1 MDQGS
6 PSEQQKGAVM
16 SESAEHTASVGNQP
30 NSSTNLNEA
39 PTVDANAS
47 GSKKRKKV
55 IAACVYCRRSH
66 MNCDESRPCKRCIKR
81 GIGHLCHDQH
91 QPQSIKTNSPL
102 APTLP
107 SPLPL
112 SSQSNHPDTNEK
124 LAANVISFPNKDT
137 NNTNNN
143 NNNYNLTLSTTA
155 NIPADNFMAMPS
167 SATINQL
174 PFFYSEHAG
183 SEFNSLT
190 EFLSMID
197 DNEMMDSI
205 NMTNDP
211 MLQKLEATN
220 YLGSSGNLHLLTQ
233 INEVQPQMSKM
244 SQPQLHQLQNQLN
257 QQQRSLQQQYQQTG
271 ALLDSNQ
278 PRIQSPLIQSHQLAQ
293 FPSLASNSATSPA
306 TAVPTSGHLTAYKTP
321 NQQNAQLNYT
331 KSPIVQRFQNDHNR
345 NTSIPSSSST
355 TGQNQNQNQNQNLNQ
370 NLNQPHISDAAR
382 DKFFLTAA
390 DPTTEIS
397 PEERL
402 KQVINAKLEAG
413 LLKPYNYAKGYQRL
427 QTYMD
432 KYMSTSSRSRILKPL
447 STFRPGFRAIA
458 KTLKDIDLI
467 LVEESF
473 ERMLLDYDRVFTSM
487 AIPACLWRRT
497 GEIYRGNKEFASLVD
512 VSIEDLK
519 NGKLTIYELM
529 TEESSVNFW
538 EKYGAIAFDKTQ
550 KAVLTSCNLRTKDG
564 RKKRNCCFSFTI
576 RRDRYNIPSCIVG
589 NFIPI
594 R

>member
-1 MDQGS
+1 MSQ
-6 PSEQQKGAVM
+6 
-16 SESAEHTASVGNQP
+16 SESMDTEL
-30 NSSTNLNEA
+30 NSSQTYNMSS
-39 PTVDANAS
+39 ANSS
-47 GSKKRKKV
+47 GRNQSVELDNNDVTTENNNKDMKRETPNQFQDEKLPKKRKKV
-55 IAACVYCRRSH
+55 SMACIYCRRSH

-81 GIGHLCHDQH
+81 NIGHLCHDTTKQK
-91 QPQSIKTNSPL
+91 PSSPL
-102 APTLP
+102 ADAPINSNTSTSVLNTVL
-107 SPLPL
+107 SP
-112 SSQSNHPDTNEK
+112 QTIK
-124 LAANVISFPNKDT
+124 TPNPIDLIHD
-137 NNTNNN
+137 NNFNNN
-143 NNNYNLTLSTTA
+143 IGNKNNNVLQ
-155 NIPADNFMAMPS
+155 S
-167 SATINQL
+167 SVTINQL

-197 DNEMMDSI
+197 DNDMMDSI
-205 NMTNDP
+205 NLSNDP
-211 MLQKLEATN
+211 LLQKLEATN
-220 YLGSSGNLHLLTQ
+220 YISSSNNLAAMNNAPLPNADQNL
-233 INEVQPQMSKM
+233 SKM
-244 SQPQLHQLQNQLN
+244 SHQQLNVLQLQLN
-257 QQQRSLQQQYQQTG
+257 QQQKALQQHYQQNG
-271 ALLDSNQ
+271 IVDPQHRIESNQ
-278 PRIQSPLIQSHQLAQ
+278 LMNNDTHIHDNTQSFTNQL
-293 FPSLASNSATSPA
+293 SNSLLEPSNQIITS
-306 TAVPTSGHLTAYKTP
+306 YKTP
-321 NQQNAQLNYT
+321 NQQNAQLSYQ
-331 KSPIVQRFQNDHNR
+331 KSPTLTR
-345 NTSIPSSSST
+345 NNPNVSSM
-355 TGQNQNQNQNQNLNQ
+355 
-370 NLNQPHISDAAR
+370 PHISDAAR

-413 LLKPYNYAKGYQRL
+413 LLQPYNYAKGYQRL

-432 KYMSTSSRSRILKPL
+432 NYMSSSSRSRILKPL

-497 GEIYRGNKEFASLVD
+497 GEIYRGNKEFASLVN

-564 RKKRNCCFSFTI
+564 RKKKNCCFSFTI

>member
-1 MDQGS
+1 MDT
-6 PSEQQKGAVM
+6 EL
-16 SESAEHTASVGNQP
+16 
-30 NSSTNLNEA
+30 NSSQTYNMSS
-39 PTVDANAS
+39 ANSS
-47 GSKKRKKV
+47 GRNQSVELDNNDVTTENNSKDVKRETPNQFQDEKLPKKRKKV
-55 IAACVYCRRSH
+55 SMACIYCRRSH

-81 GIGHLCHDQH
+81 NIGHLCHDTTKQK
-91 QPQSIKTNSPL
+91 PSSPL
-102 APTLP
+102 ADAPINSNTSTSVLNTVLSPQTIKTPNPTDLIHD
-107 SPLPL
+107 
-112 SSQSNHPDTNEK
+112 NNF
-124 LAANVISFPNKDT
+124 NNNIGNKT
-137 NNTNNN
+137 NNV
-143 NNNYNLTLSTTA
+143 LQ
-155 NIPADNFMAMPS
+155 S
-167 SATINQL
+167 SVTINQL

-197 DNEMMDSI
+197 DNDMMDSI
-205 NMTNDP
+205 NLSNDP
-211 MLQKLEATN
+211 LLQKLEATN
-220 YLGSSGNLHLLTQ
+220 YISSSNNLAAMNNAPLPNADQNL
-233 INEVQPQMSKM
+233 SKM
-244 SQPQLHQLQNQLN
+244 SHQQLNVLQLQLN
-257 QQQRSLQQQYQQTG
+257 QQQKALQQHYQQNG
-271 ALLDSNQ
+271 IVDPQHRIESNQ
-278 PRIQSPLIQSHQLAQ
+278 LMNNDTHIHDNTQSFTNQL
-293 FPSLASNSATSPA
+293 SNSLLEPSNQIITS
-306 TAVPTSGHLTAYKTP
+306 YKTP
-321 NQQNAQLNYT
+321 NQQNAQLSYQ
-331 KSPIVQRFQNDHNR
+331 KSPVLSR
-345 NTSIPSSSST
+345 NNPNVSSM
-355 TGQNQNQNQNQNLNQ
+355 
-370 NLNQPHISDAAR
+370 PHISDAAR

-413 LLKPYNYAKGYQRL
+413 LLQPYNYAKGYQRL

-432 KYMSTSSRSRILKPL
+432 NYMSSSSRSRILKPL

-497 GEIYRGNKEFASLVD
+497 GEIYRGNKEFASLVN

-550 KAVLTSCNLRTKDG
+550 KAVLTSCNLRTRDG
-564 RKKRNCCFSFTI
+564 RKKKNCCFSFTI

>member
-1 MDQGS
+1 MNSSQVPLGMS
-6 PSEQQKGAVM
+6 Q
-16 SESAEHTASVGNQP
+16 SESMDTEL
-30 NSSTNLNEA
+30 NSSQTYNMSS
-39 PTVDANAS
+39 ANSS
-47 GSKKRKKV
+47 GRNQSVELDNNDVTTENNNKDMKRETPNQFQDEKLPKKRKKV
-55 IAACVYCRRSH
+55 SMACIYCRRSH

-81 GIGHLCHDQH
+81 NIGHLCHDTTKQK
-91 QPQSIKTNSPL
+91 PSSPL
-102 APTLP
+102 ADAPINSNTSTSVLNTVL
-107 SPLPL
+107 SP
-112 SSQSNHPDTNEK
+112 QTIK
-124 LAANVISFPNKDT
+124 TPNLTDLIHD
-137 NNTNNN
+137 NNFNNN
-143 NNNYNLTLSTTA
+143 IGNKNNNVLQ
-155 NIPADNFMAMPS
+155 S
-167 SATINQL
+167 SVTINQL

-197 DNEMMDSI
+197 DNDMMDSI
-205 NMTNDP
+205 NLSNDP
-211 MLQKLEATN
+211 LLQKLEATN
-220 YLGSSGNLHLLTQ
+220 YISSSNNLAAMNNAPLPNADQNL
-233 INEVQPQMSKM
+233 SKM
-244 SQPQLHQLQNQLN
+244 SHQQLNVLQLQLN
-257 QQQRSLQQQYQQTG
+257 QQQKALQQHYQQNG
-271 ALLDSNQ
+271 IVDPQHRIESNQ
-278 PRIQSPLIQSHQLAQ
+278 LMNNDTHIHDNTQSFTNQL
-293 FPSLASNSATSPA
+293 SNSLLEPSNQIITS
-306 TAVPTSGHLTAYKTP
+306 YKTP
-321 NQQNAQLNYT
+321 NQQNAQLSYQ
-331 KSPIVQRFQNDHNR
+331 KSPTLTR
-345 NTSIPSSSST
+345 NNPNVSSM
-355 TGQNQNQNQNQNLNQ
+355 
-370 NLNQPHISDAAR
+370 PHISDAAR

-413 LLKPYNYAKGYQRL
+413 LLQPYNYAKGYQRL

-432 KYMSTSSRSRILKPL
+432 NYMSSSSRSRILKPL

-497 GEIYRGNKEFASLVD
+497 GEIYRGNKEFASLVN

-564 RKKRNCCFSFTI
+564 RKKKNCCFSFTI

>member
-1 MDQGS
+1 MSQ
-6 PSEQQKGAVM
+6 
-16 SESAEHTASVGNQP
+16 SESMDTEL
-30 NSSTNLNEA
+30 NSSQTYNMSS
-39 PTVDANAS
+39 ANSS
-47 GSKKRKKV
+47 GRNQSVELDNNDVTTENNNKDVKRETPNQFQDEKLPKKRKKV
-55 IAACVYCRRSH
+55 SMACIYCRRSH

-81 GIGHLCHDQH
+81 NIGHLCHDTTKQK
-91 QPQSIKTNSPL
+91 PSSPL
-102 APTLP
+102 ADAPINSNTSRSVLNTVL
-107 SPLPL
+107 SP
-112 SSQSNHPDTNEK
+112 QTIK
-124 LAANVISFPNKDT
+124 TPNPIDLIHD
-137 NNTNNN
+137 NNFNNN
-143 NNNYNLTLSTTA
+143 IGNKNNNVLQ
-155 NIPADNFMAMPS
+155 S
-167 SATINQL
+167 SVTINQL

-197 DNEMMDSI
+197 DNDMMDSI
-205 NMTNDP
+205 NLSNDP
-211 MLQKLEATN
+211 LLQKLEATN
-220 YLGSSGNLHLLTQ
+220 YISSSNNLAAMNNAPLPNADQNL
-233 INEVQPQMSKM
+233 SKM
-244 SQPQLHQLQNQLN
+244 SHQQLNVLQLQLN
-257 QQQRSLQQQYQQTG
+257 QQQKALQQHYQQNG
-271 ALLDSNQ
+271 IIDPQHRIESNQ
-278 PRIQSPLIQSHQLAQ
+278 LMNNDTHIHDNTQSFTNQL
-293 FPSLASNSATSPA
+293 SNSLLEPSNQIITS
-306 TAVPTSGHLTAYKTP
+306 YKTP
-321 NQQNAQLNYT
+321 NQQNAQLSYQ
-331 KSPIVQRFQNDHNR
+331 KSPALTR
-345 NTSIPSSSST
+345 NNPNVSSM
-355 TGQNQNQNQNQNLNQ
+355 
-370 NLNQPHISDAAR
+370 PHISDAAR

-413 LLKPYNYAKGYQRL
+413 LLQPYNYAKGYQRL

-432 KYMSTSSRSRILKPL
+432 NYMSSSSRSRILKPL

-497 GEIYRGNKEFASLVD
+497 GEIYRGNKEFASLVN

-564 RKKRNCCFSFTI
+564 RKKKNCCFSFTI

>member
-1 MDQGS
+1 MSQ
-6 PSEQQKGAVM
+6 
-16 SESAEHTASVGNQP
+16 SESMDTEL
-30 NSSTNLNEA
+30 NSSQTYNMSS
-39 PTVDANAS
+39 ANSS
-47 GSKKRKKV
+47 GRNQSVELDNNDVTTENNNKDVKRETPNQFQDEKLPKKRKKV
-55 IAACVYCRRSH
+55 SMACIYCRRSH

-81 GIGHLCHDQH
+81 NIGHLCHDTTKQK
-91 QPQSIKTNSPL
+91 PSSPL
-102 APTLP
+102 ADAPINSNTSTSVLNTVL
-107 SPLPL
+107 SP
-112 SSQSNHPDTNEK
+112 QTIK
-124 LAANVISFPNKDT
+124 TPNPIDLIHD
-137 NNTNNN
+137 NNFNNN
-143 NNNYNLTLSTTA
+143 IGNKNNNVLQ
-155 NIPADNFMAMPS
+155 S
-167 SATINQL
+167 SVTINQL

-197 DNEMMDSI
+197 DNDMMDSI
-205 NMTNDP
+205 NLSNDP
-211 MLQKLEATN
+211 LLQKLEATN
-220 YLGSSGNLHLLTQ
+220 YISSSNNLAAMNNAPLPNADQNL
-233 INEVQPQMSKM
+233 SKM
-244 SQPQLHQLQNQLN
+244 SHQQLNVLQLQLN
-257 QQQRSLQQQYQQTG
+257 QQQKALQQHYQQNG
-271 ALLDSNQ
+271 IVDPQHRIESNQ
-278 PRIQSPLIQSHQLAQ
+278 LMNNDTHIHDNTQSFTNQL
-293 FPSLASNSATSPA
+293 SNSLLEPSNQIITS
-306 TAVPTSGHLTAYKTP
+306 YKTP
-321 NQQNAQLNYT
+321 NQQNAQLSYQ
-331 KSPIVQRFQNDHNR
+331 KSPALTR
-345 NTSIPSSSST
+345 NNPNVSSM
-355 TGQNQNQNQNQNLNQ
+355 
-370 NLNQPHISDAAR
+370 PHISDAAR

-413 LLKPYNYAKGYQRL
+413 LLQPYNYAKGYQRL

-432 KYMSTSSRSRILKPL
+432 NYMSSSSRSRILKPL

-497 GEIYRGNKEFASLVD
+497 GEIYRGNKEFASLVN

-564 RKKRNCCFSFTI
+564 RKKKNCCFSFTI

>member
-1 MDQGS
+1 MPLGMSQ
-6 PSEQQKGAVM
+6 
-16 SESAEHTASVGNQP
+16 SESMDTEL
-30 NSSTNLNEA
+30 NSSQTYNISS
-39 PTVDANAS
+39 ANSS
-47 GSKKRKKV
+47 GRNQSVELDNNDVTTENNNKDVKRETPNQFQDEKLPKKRKKV
-55 IAACVYCRRSH
+55 SMACIYCRRSH

-81 GIGHLCHDQH
+81 NIGHLCHDTTKQK
-91 QPQSIKTNSPL
+91 PSSPL
-102 APTLP
+102 ADAPINSNTSRSVLNTVL
-107 SPLPL
+107 SP
-112 SSQSNHPDTNEK
+112 QTIK
-124 LAANVISFPNKDT
+124 TPNPIDLIHD
-137 NNTNNN
+137 NNFNNN
-143 NNNYNLTLSTTA
+143 IGNKNNNVLQ
-155 NIPADNFMAMPS
+155 S
-167 SATINQL
+167 SVTINQL

-197 DNEMMDSI
+197 DNDMMDSI
-205 NMTNDP
+205 NLSNDP
-211 MLQKLEATN
+211 LLQKLEATN
-220 YLGSSGNLHLLTQ
+220 YISSSNNLAAMNNAPLPNADQNL
-233 INEVQPQMSKM
+233 SKM
-244 SQPQLHQLQNQLN
+244 SHQQLNVLQLQLN
-257 QQQRSLQQQYQQTG
+257 QQQKALQQHYQQNG
-271 ALLDSNQ
+271 IVDPQHRIESNQ
-278 PRIQSPLIQSHQLAQ
+278 LMNNDTHIHDNTQSFTNQL
-293 FPSLASNSATSPA
+293 SNSLLEPSNQIITS
-306 TAVPTSGHLTAYKTP
+306 YKTP
-321 NQQNAQLNYT
+321 NQQNAQLSYQ
-331 KSPIVQRFQNDHNR
+331 KSPALTR
-345 NTSIPSSSST
+345 NNPNVSSM
-355 TGQNQNQNQNQNLNQ
+355 
-370 NLNQPHISDAAR
+370 PHISDAAR

-413 LLKPYNYAKGYQRL
+413 LLQPYNYAKGYQRL

-432 KYMSTSSRSRILKPL
+432 NYMSSSSRSRILKPL

-497 GEIYRGNKEFASLVD
+497 GEIYRGNKEFASLVN

-564 RKKRNCCFSFTI
+564 RKKKNCCFSFTI

>member
-1 MDQGS
+1 MSQ
-6 PSEQQKGAVM
+6 
-16 SESAEHTASVGNQP
+16 SESMDIEL
-30 NSSTNLNEA
+30 NSSQTYNMSS
-39 PTVDANAS
+39 ANSS
-47 GSKKRKKV
+47 GRNQSVELDNNSVTTENNNKDVKRETPNQFQDEKLPKKRKKV
-55 IAACVYCRRSH
+55 SMACIYCRRSH

-81 GIGHLCHDQH
+81 NIGHLCHDTTKQK
-91 QPQSIKTNSPL
+91 PSSPL
-102 APTLP
+102 ADTPINSNTSTSVLNTVLSPQTIKTPNPTDLI
-107 SPLPL
+107 
-112 SSQSNHPDTNEK
+112 HD
-124 LAANVISFPNKDT
+124 
-137 NNTNNN
+137 NNFNNN
-143 NNNYNLTLSTTA
+143 IGNKNNNVLQ
-155 NIPADNFMAMPS
+155 S
-167 SATINQL
+167 SVTINQL

-197 DNEMMDSI
+197 DNDMMDSI
-205 NMTNDP
+205 NLSNDP
-211 MLQKLEATN
+211 LLQKLEATN
-220 YLGSSGNLHLLTQ
+220 YISSSNNLAAMNNAPLPNADQNL
-233 INEVQPQMSKM
+233 SKM
-244 SQPQLHQLQNQLN
+244 SHQQLSVLQLQLN
-257 QQQRSLQQQYQQTG
+257 QQQKALQQHYQQNG
-271 ALLDSNQ
+271 IVDPQHRIESNQ
-278 PRIQSPLIQSHQLAQ
+278 LMNNDTNIHDNTQSFTNQL
-293 FPSLASNSATSPA
+293 SNSLLEPSNQIITS
-306 TAVPTSGHLTAYKTP
+306 YKTP
-321 NQQNAQLNYT
+321 NQQNAQLSYQ
-331 KSPIVQRFQNDHNR
+331 KSPVLSR
-345 NTSIPSSSST
+345 NNPNVSSM
-355 TGQNQNQNQNQNLNQ
+355 
-370 NLNQPHISDAAR
+370 PHISDAAR

-413 LLKPYNYAKGYQRL
+413 LLQPYNYAKGYQRL

-432 KYMSTSSRSRILKPL
+432 NYMSSSSRSRILKPL

-497 GEIYRGNKEFASLVD
+497 GEIYRGNKEFASLVN

-564 RKKRNCCFSFTI
+564 RKKKNCCFSFTI

>member
-1 MDQGS
+1 MSQ
-6 PSEQQKGAVM
+6 
-16 SESAEHTASVGNQP
+16 SESMDTEL
-30 NSSTNLNEA
+30 NSSQTYNMSS
-39 PTVDANAS
+39 ANSS
-47 GSKKRKKV
+47 GRNQSVELDNNDVTTENNNKDMKRETPNQFQDEKLPKKRKKV
-55 IAACVYCRRSH
+55 SMACIYCRRSH

-81 GIGHLCHDQH
+81 NIGHLCHDTTKQK
-91 QPQSIKTNSPL
+91 PSSPL
-102 APTLP
+102 ADAPINSNTSTSVLNTVL
-107 SPLPL
+107 SP
-112 SSQSNHPDTNEK
+112 QTIK
-124 LAANVISFPNKDT
+124 TPNPIDLIHD
-137 NNTNNN
+137 NNFNNN
-143 NNNYNLTLSTTA
+143 IGNKNNNVLQ
-155 NIPADNFMAMPS
+155 S
-167 SATINQL
+167 SVTINQL

-197 DNEMMDSI
+197 DNDMMDSI
-205 NMTNDP
+205 NLSNDP
-211 MLQKLEATN
+211 LLQKLEATN
-220 YLGSSGNLHLLTQ
+220 YISSSNNLAAMNNAPLPNADQNL
-233 INEVQPQMSKM
+233 SKM
-244 SQPQLHQLQNQLN
+244 SHQQLNVLQLQLN
-257 QQQRSLQQQYQQTG
+257 QQQKALQQHYQQNG
-271 ALLDSNQ
+271 IVDPQHRIESNQ
-278 PRIQSPLIQSHQLAQ
+278 LMNNDTHIHDNTQSFTNQL
-293 FPSLASNSATSPA
+293 SNSLLEPSNQIITS
-306 TAVPTSGHLTAYKTP
+306 YKTP
-321 NQQNAQLNYT
+321 NQQNAQLSYQ
-331 KSPIVQRFQNDHNR
+331 KSPALTR
-345 NTSIPSSSST
+345 NNPNVSSM
-355 TGQNQNQNQNQNLNQ
+355 
-370 NLNQPHISDAAR
+370 PHISDAAR

-413 LLKPYNYAKGYQRL
+413 LLQPYNYAKGYQRL

-432 KYMSTSSRSRILKPL
+432 NYMSSSSRSRILKPL

-497 GEIYRGNKEFASLVD
+497 GEIYRGNKEFASLVN

-564 RKKRNCCFSFTI
+564 RKKKNCCFSFTI

>member
-345 NTSIPSSSST
+345 NTSIPSSST
-355 TGQNQNQNQNQNLNQ
+355 TAGQNQNQNQNLNQ

>member
-1 MDQGS
+1 MSQ
-6 PSEQQKGAVM
+6 
-16 SESAEHTASVGNQP
+16 SESMDTEL
-30 NSSTNLNEA
+30 NSSQTYNMSS
-39 PTVDANAS
+39 ANSS
-47 GSKKRKKV
+47 GRNQSVELDNNDVTTENNNKDVKRETPNQFQDEKLPKKRKKV
-55 IAACVYCRRSH
+55 SMACIYCRRSH

-81 GIGHLCHDQH
+81 NIGHLCHDTTKQK
-91 QPQSIKTNSPL
+91 PSSPL
-102 APTLP
+102 ADAPINSNTSTSVLNTVL
-107 SPLPL
+107 SP
-112 SSQSNHPDTNEK
+112 QTIK
-124 LAANVISFPNKDT
+124 TPNPIDLIHD
-137 NNTNNN
+137 NNFNNN
-143 NNNYNLTLSTTA
+143 IGNKNNNVLQ
-155 NIPADNFMAMPS
+155 S
-167 SATINQL
+167 SVTINQL

-197 DNEMMDSI
+197 DNDMMDSI
-205 NMTNDP
+205 NLSNDP
-211 MLQKLEATN
+211 LLQKLEATN
-220 YLGSSGNLHLLTQ
+220 YISSSNNLAAMNNVPLPNADQNL
-233 INEVQPQMSKM
+233 SKM
-244 SQPQLHQLQNQLN
+244 SHQQLNVLQLQLN
-257 QQQRSLQQQYQQTG
+257 QQQKALQQHYQQNG
-271 ALLDSNQ
+271 IVDPQHRIESNQ
-278 PRIQSPLIQSHQLAQ
+278 LMNNDTHIHDNTQSFTNQL
-293 FPSLASNSATSPA
+293 SNSLLEPSNQIITS
-306 TAVPTSGHLTAYKTP
+306 YKTP
-321 NQQNAQLNYT
+321 NQQNAQLSYQ
-331 KSPIVQRFQNDHNR
+331 KSPALTR
-345 NTSIPSSSST
+345 NNPNVSSM
-355 TGQNQNQNQNQNLNQ
+355 
-370 NLNQPHISDAAR
+370 PHISDAAR

-413 LLKPYNYAKGYQRL
+413 LLQPYNYAKGYQRL

-432 KYMSTSSRSRILKPL
+432 NYMSSSSRSRILKPL

-497 GEIYRGNKEFASLVD
+497 GEIYRGNKEFASLVN

-564 RKKRNCCFSFTI
+564 RKKKNCCFSFTI

>member
-1 MDQGS
+1 MSQ
-6 PSEQQKGAVM
+6 
-16 SESAEHTASVGNQP
+16 SESMDTEL
-30 NSSTNLNEA
+30 NSSQTYNISS
-39 PTVDANAS
+39 ANSS
-47 GSKKRKKV
+47 GRNQSVELDNNDVTTENNNKDVKRETPNQFQDEKLPKKRKKV
-55 IAACVYCRRSH
+55 SMACIYCRRSH

-81 GIGHLCHDQH
+81 NIGHLCHDTTKQK
-91 QPQSIKTNSPL
+91 PSSPL
-102 APTLP
+102 ADAPINSNTSRSVLNTVL
-107 SPLPL
+107 SP
-112 SSQSNHPDTNEK
+112 QTIK
-124 LAANVISFPNKDT
+124 TPNPIDLIHD
-137 NNTNNN
+137 NNFNNN
-143 NNNYNLTLSTTA
+143 IGNKNNNVLQ
-155 NIPADNFMAMPS
+155 S
-167 SATINQL
+167 SVTINQL

-197 DNEMMDSI
+197 DNDMMDSI
-205 NMTNDP
+205 NLSNDP
-211 MLQKLEATN
+211 LLQKLEATN
-220 YLGSSGNLHLLTQ
+220 YISSSNNLAAMNNAPLPNADQNL
-233 INEVQPQMSKM
+233 SKM
-244 SQPQLHQLQNQLN
+244 SHQQLNVLQLQLN
-257 QQQRSLQQQYQQTG
+257 QQQKALQQHYQQNG
-271 ALLDSNQ
+271 IVDPQHRIESNQ
-278 PRIQSPLIQSHQLAQ
+278 LMNNDTHIHDNTQSFTNQL
-293 FPSLASNSATSPA
+293 SNSLLEPSNQIITS
-306 TAVPTSGHLTAYKTP
+306 YKTP
-321 NQQNAQLNYT
+321 NQQNAQLSYQ
-331 KSPIVQRFQNDHNR
+331 KSPALTR
-345 NTSIPSSSST
+345 NNPNVSSM
-355 TGQNQNQNQNQNLNQ
+355 
-370 NLNQPHISDAAR
+370 PHISDAAR

-413 LLKPYNYAKGYQRL
+413 LLQPYNYAKGYQRL

-432 KYMSTSSRSRILKPL
+432 NYMSSSSRSRILKPL

-497 GEIYRGNKEFASLVD
+497 GEIYRGNKEFASLVN

-564 RKKRNCCFSFTI
+564 RKKKNCCFSFTI

>member
-1 MDQGS
+1 MPLGMSQ
-6 PSEQQKGAVM
+6 
-16 SESAEHTASVGNQP
+16 SESMDTEL
-30 NSSTNLNEA
+30 NSSQTYNISS
-39 PTVDANAS
+39 ANSS
-47 GSKKRKKV
+47 GRNQSVELDNNDVTTENNNKDVKRETPNQFQDEKLPKKRKKV
-55 IAACVYCRRSH
+55 SMACIYCRRSH

-81 GIGHLCHDQH
+81 NIGHLCHDTTKQK
-91 QPQSIKTNSPL
+91 PSSPL
-102 APTLP
+102 ADAPINSNTSTSVLNTVL
-107 SPLPL
+107 SP
-112 SSQSNHPDTNEK
+112 QTIK
-124 LAANVISFPNKDT
+124 TPNLTDLIHD
-137 NNTNNN
+137 NNFNNN
-143 NNNYNLTLSTTA
+143 IGNKNNNVLQ
-155 NIPADNFMAMPS
+155 S
-167 SATINQL
+167 SVTINQL

-197 DNEMMDSI
+197 DNDMMDSI
-205 NMTNDP
+205 NLSNDP
-211 MLQKLEATN
+211 LLQKLEATN
-220 YLGSSGNLHLLTQ
+220 YISSSNNLAAMNNAPLPNADQNL
-233 INEVQPQMSKM
+233 SKM
-244 SQPQLHQLQNQLN
+244 SHQQLNVLQLQLN
-257 QQQRSLQQQYQQTG
+257 QQQKALQQHYQQNG
-271 ALLDSNQ
+271 IVDPQHRIESNQ
-278 PRIQSPLIQSHQLAQ
+278 LMNNDTHIHDNTQSFTNQL
-293 FPSLASNSATSPA
+293 SNSLLEPSNQIITS
-306 TAVPTSGHLTAYKTP
+306 YKTP
-321 NQQNAQLNYT
+321 NQQNAQLSYQ
-331 KSPIVQRFQNDHNR
+331 KSPTLTR
-345 NTSIPSSSST
+345 NNPNVSSM
-355 TGQNQNQNQNQNLNQ
+355 
-370 NLNQPHISDAAR
+370 PHISDAAR

-413 LLKPYNYAKGYQRL
+413 LLQPYNYAKGYQRL

-432 KYMSTSSRSRILKPL
+432 NYMSSSSRSRILKPL

-497 GEIYRGNKEFASLVD
+497 GEIYRGNKEFASLVN

-564 RKKRNCCFSFTI
+564 RKKKNCCFSFTI

>member
-1 MDQGS
+1 MPLGMSQ
-6 PSEQQKGAVM
+6 
-16 SESAEHTASVGNQP
+16 SESMDTEL
-30 NSSTNLNEA
+30 NSSQTYNMSS
-39 PTVDANAS
+39 ANSS
-47 GSKKRKKV
+47 GRNQSVELDNNDVTTENNNKDVKRETPNQFQDEKLPKKRKKV
-55 IAACVYCRRSH
+55 SMACIYCRRSH

-81 GIGHLCHDQH
+81 NIGHLCHDTTKQK
-91 QPQSIKTNSPL
+91 PSSPL
-102 APTLP
+102 ADAPINSNTSTSVLNTVL
-107 SPLPL
+107 SP
-112 SSQSNHPDTNEK
+112 QTIK
-124 LAANVISFPNKDT
+124 TPNPIDLIHD
-137 NNTNNN
+137 NNFNNN
-143 NNNYNLTLSTTA
+143 IGNKNNNVLQ
-155 NIPADNFMAMPS
+155 S
-167 SATINQL
+167 SVTINQL

-197 DNEMMDSI
+197 DNDMMDSI
-205 NMTNDP
+205 NLSNDP
-211 MLQKLEATN
+211 LLQKLEATN
-220 YLGSSGNLHLLTQ
+220 YISSSNNLAAMNNAPLPNADQNL
-233 INEVQPQMSKM
+233 SKM
-244 SQPQLHQLQNQLN
+244 SHQQLNVLQLQLN
-257 QQQRSLQQQYQQTG
+257 QQQKALQQHYQQNG
-271 ALLDSNQ
+271 IVDPQHRIESNQ
-278 PRIQSPLIQSHQLAQ
+278 LMNNDTHIHDNTQSFTNQL
-293 FPSLASNSATSPA
+293 SNSLLEPSNQIITS
-306 TAVPTSGHLTAYKTP
+306 YKTP
-321 NQQNAQLNYT
+321 NQQNAQLSYQ
-331 KSPIVQRFQNDHNR
+331 KSPALTR
-345 NTSIPSSSST
+345 NNPNVSSM
-355 TGQNQNQNQNQNLNQ
+355 
-370 NLNQPHISDAAR
+370 PHISDAAR

-413 LLKPYNYAKGYQRL
+413 LLQPYNYAKGYQRL

-432 KYMSTSSRSRILKPL
+432 NYMSSSSRSRILKPL

-497 GEIYRGNKEFASLVD
+497 GEIYRGNKEFASLVN

-564 RKKRNCCFSFTI
+564 RKKKNCCFSFTI

>member
-6 PSEQQKGAVM
+6 PSEQQKGAHM
-16 SESAEHTASVGNQP
+16 SESAEHTATVGNQP

-112 SSQSNHPDTNEK
+112 SSQSNNPDTNEK

-345 NTSIPSSSST
+345 NTSIPSSST
-355 TGQNQNQNQNQNLNQ
+355 TAGQNQNQNQNLNQ